1 MEKTKPNLL
10 DIITV
15 EIIARLAAIDA
26 GALRVLAEVEPA
38 GGSEAG
44 GGVPQLGPQARRAE
58 PSKPPRGGD
67 EWRSQRLHR
76 ARRRTHR
83 TPRDWEIEA
92 ARDGRHCHCEPFSL
106 SLSSM
111 EQWSNGEGEERGLL
125 FSVGTHGMERMV
137 IIGRTLSIFIRE
149 TGINM

>member
-44 GGVPQLGPQARRAE
+44 GGVP
-58 PSKPPRGGD
+58 
-67 EWRSQRLHR
+67 
-76 ARRRTHR
+76 
-83 TPRDWEIEA
+83 
-92 ARDGRHCHCEPFSL
+92 
-106 SLSSM
+106 
-111 EQWSNGEGEERGLL
+111 
-125 FSVGTHGMERMV
+125 
-137 IIGRTLSIFIRE
+137 
-149 TGINM
+149 